1 MKKTKPAP
9 ANPSGGQTTKKPRKP
24 GTGQHGNQG
33 AKLKPDKRIPVT
45 ISFDEEDLKWLDNQP
60 ERRNAATRKAVKMW
74 REALLKEMEI
84 ES

>member
-1 MKKTKPAP
+1 MKKTQPAS
-9 ANPSGGQTTKKPRKP
+9 AETSGGQTDKKPRKH

-33 AKLKPDKRIPVT
+33 AKLKPYKRIPVT
-45 ISFDEEDLKWLDNQP
+45 ISFDEEDLRWLDKQP